1 VSLLRSASYRLKLYS
16 FLTICS
22 HQQHPFFPFFVDCEA
37 DRAWIMQAEV
47 QMAIKSIRKNAGKS
61 VNQKFVAGNSAWVKT
76 YAARILKLAIEQDGL
91 EVSDNV
97 QAAVAMVL
105 YCSGTLQ
112 VHCMFLMILQGN
124 NPSATCI
131 DNKAHPTWEGGNLSK
146 PSCSLMKWE
155 FD

>member
-1 VSLLRSASYRLKLYS
+1 
-16 FLTICS
+16 
-22 HQQHPFFPFFVDCEA
+22 
-37 DRAWIMQAEV
+37 MQAEV

-61 VNQKFVAGNSAWVKT
+61 VNQKFVAGNWAWVKK
-76 YAARILKLAIEQDGL
+76 YAARILKLAIEDGL

-97 QAAVAMVL
+97 QAAVAMVR

-112 VHCMFLMILQGN
+112 VHCMFLMSLQGN

-131 DNKAHPTWEGGNLSK
+131 DNKAHPTWGSDNLSK
-146 PSCSLMKWE
+146 PSCSLMKSE